1 MGACSQLLCHSVFSD
16 SIAVIV
22 LTRGAVSTGVPA
34 GPPSASRAGSTAASP
49 ARSAAASRTARSA
62 AGVLDA
68 SPTGSLA
75 AKPVDSPADLS
86 DPDEPT
92 TQPRHMAAIWGLS
105 DEDGDAPPT
114 GCVAAKSDDSPP
126 NPPLN
131 APTTS
136 RVGRGGRSS
145 DRRSPPLS
153 APHTSTLLVVP
164 ACALK
169 RKKPNTSTGAALAEG
184 VQQIEAQ
191 RESIAKDWESAR
203 MVCAGA
209 TERSMTKRLEL
220 AKKCLEL
227 EQSRIE

>member
-1 MGACSQLLCHSVFSD
+1 
-16 SIAVIV
+16 
-22 LTRGAVSTGVPA
+22 
-34 GPPSASRAGSTAASP
+34 
-49 ARSAAASRTARSA
+49 
-62 AGVLDA
+62 
-68 SPTGSLA
+68 
-75 AKPVDSPADLS
+75 
-86 DPDEPT
+86 
-92 TQPRHMAAIWGLS
+92 
-105 DEDGDAPPT
+105 
-114 GCVAAKSDDSPP
+114 
-126 NPPLN
+126 
-131 APTTS
+131 
-136 RVGRGGRSS
+136 
-145 DRRSPPLS
+145 
-153 APHTSTLLVVP
+153 VVP